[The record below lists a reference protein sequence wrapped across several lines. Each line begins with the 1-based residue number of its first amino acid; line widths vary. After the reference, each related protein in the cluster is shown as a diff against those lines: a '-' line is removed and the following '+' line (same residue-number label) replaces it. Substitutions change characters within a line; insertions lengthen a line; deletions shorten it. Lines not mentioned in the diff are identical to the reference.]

1 MNGNISKRVDGTF
14 RKVIINGKWN
24 FELEESLK
32 KVISSKRESINVNE
46 KKIKVS
52 NIIFLKNNFTKYL
65 SNVFIMSQPS

>member
-32 KVISSKRESINVNE
+32 KVISSNKESINVNE

-52 NIIFLKNNFTKYL
+52 NIIFLKNNFIKYL
-65 SNVFIMSQPS
+65 SNVFIMT